1 MATTIRLA
9 RHGAK
14 KHPFYRIIVADTRA
28 PRNGRR
34 LEQIGTYDPS
44 QHPAAIQID
53 GDKLAVWLGRGARPS
68 LTVAQL
74 LKRSGVAP
82 GGNASMPIPDSAEV
96 NHEGTG
102 ATPGPISG

>member
-14 KHPFYRIIVADTRA
+14 KRPFYRIVVADTRA

-34 LEQIGTYDPS
+34 LEQIGTYDPA
-44 QHPAAIQID
+44 QTPAAVKIEA
-53 GDKLAVWLGRGARPS
+53 DKLALWLGRGARPS

-74 LKRSGVAP
+74 LKRNGIGAGGPASIPASDSG
-82 GGNASMPIPDSAEV
+82 EV
-96 NHEGTG
+96 NHEGTSP
-102 ATPGPISG
+102 TPGPISG

>member
-14 KHPFYRIIVADTRA
+14 KHPFYRIVVADTRA

-44 QHPAAIQID
+44 KEPAVVKIEEQ
-53 GDKLAVWLGRGARPS
+53 KLAAWLGRGARPS

-74 LKRSGVAP
+74 IKRNGL
-82 GGNASMPIPDSAEV
+82 ASDAKASLPATDSAEV

-102 ATPGPISG
+102 PAPGAVAS